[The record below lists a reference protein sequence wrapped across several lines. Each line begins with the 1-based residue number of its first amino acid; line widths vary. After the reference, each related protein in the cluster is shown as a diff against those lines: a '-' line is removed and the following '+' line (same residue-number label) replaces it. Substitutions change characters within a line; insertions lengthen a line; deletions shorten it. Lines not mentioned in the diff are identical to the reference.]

1 MTTPKVR
8 MPKGLDYQGKK
19 LWTEITQIY
28 DLSAAPHKRRILY
41 DACSTADLIDKLDK
55 GMAGQPMTVKGSMGQ
70 VVIHPLVAQAENARE
85 ALARQLSRLNFAE
98 PEEDDYETR

>member
-1 MTTPKVR
+1 MS
-8 MPKGLDYQGKK
+8 L
-19 LWTEITQIY
+19 TE
-28 DLSAAPHKRRILY
+28 R
-41 DACSTADLIDKLDK
+41 
-55 GMAGQPMTVKGSMGQ
+55 VKGSTGQ